1 MTLERYFKIN
11 GKKDII
17 DFSLRAQV
25 SGGIVN
31 FYIHPIGKDGE
42 TLDFYVFGN
51 DLIPK
56 EFLDNA
62 KQKCAENLVK
72 RMNEIRIQKIFGVKK
87 TQSDI
92 KGEVK

>member
-11 GKKDII
+11 GKKNII

-25 SGGIVN
+25 AGGIVT
-31 FYIHPIGKDGE
+31 FYIHPDSKDGE

-62 KQKCAENLVK
+62 KLKCAENLVK
-72 RMNEIRIQKIFGVKK
+72 RMNEIKIQKIFGSKDAQK
-87 TQSDI
+87 QHNG
-92 KGEVK
+92 K